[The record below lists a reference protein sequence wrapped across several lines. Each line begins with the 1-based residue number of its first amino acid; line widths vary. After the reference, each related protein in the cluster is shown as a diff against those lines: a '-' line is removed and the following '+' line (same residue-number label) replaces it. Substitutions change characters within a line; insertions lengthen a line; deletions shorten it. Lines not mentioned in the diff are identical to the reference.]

1 MVNLDLYRVFNSVA
15 KCGSL
20 TKAAK
25 ELYISQPAV
34 SLAVKQLEN
43 QLGAALF
50 NRTHRGMELTEIG
63 KLIYEDVNS
72 ALNLLEDAEC
82 KITERT
88 TTASGTVRIGATD
101 SIFSYILADKIAA
114 FSERYPEVKLELI
127 SSTSPETMTQLKEGK
142 CDIAFV
148 NLPIS
153 DPEVTLCGTIAH
165 ISDIFIAG
173 RKYDGLKNSC
183 VQLKDLQE
191 YPLLMIEENT
201 VARREFSN
209 FCDSV
214 GIRLLP
220 DTEVANWDLMK
231 KLVLLGMGVGCIPRE
246 YCLSEL
252 ADGTVFELKTR
263 PALPVRGVGI
273 AVTEGARLSF
283 AMKQFIGLFGDKI

>member
-1 MVNLDLYRVFNSVA
+1 MVNLDLYRVFNCVA

-43 QLGAALF
+43 QLGTSLF
-50 NRTHRGMELTEIG
+50 NRTHRGMELTDIG
-63 KLIYEDVNS
+63 KLIFADVNG
-72 ALNLLEDAEC
+72 ALSLLEDAEC

-88 TTASGTVRIGATD
+88 ATASGTLRIGATD
-101 SIFSYILADKIAA
+101 SIFSYILADKITA
-114 FSERYPEVKLELI
+114 FNERYPEVKLELI

-142 CDIAFV
+142 CDVAFV

-165 ISDIFIAG
+165 ISEIFVAG
-173 RKYDGLKNSC
+173 RKYAGLKGGSLP
-183 VQLKDLQE
+183 LKSLQE

-201 VARREFSN
+201 VARRELSN
-209 FCDSV
+209 FCDSI

-220 DTEVANWDLMK
+220 DIEVANWDLMK
-231 KLVLLGMGVGCIPRE
+231 KLVSLGMGVGCIPRE
-246 YCLSEL
+246 YCLKEL
-252 ADGTVFELKTR
+252 SDGNMFELTTL

-273 AVTEGARLSF
+273 AVIDGARLSF
-283 AMKQFIGLFGDKI
+283 AMKEFIGLFGDKL